1 MDSRMGIEEKRKKE
15 RKEDIL
21 YCLLSLLVL
30 ATAV

>member
-1 MDSRMGIEEKRKKE
+1 MDSRMGIEEKE

-30 ATAV
+30 ATAL